1 MCAQLSAVCSKR
13 PKTPGCRC
21 WGSSHFL
28 AKYAFKWLAPS
39 RLEIRIGAGVHFVEL
54 TCGGIRLHLLVP
66 LVLGQGMQFGHQLA
80 VFARR
85 ELGNGFPNFGDCG
98 HARTLQN
105 VSKRGKSNQGPDDRQ
120 SYARSHSR
128 ADHLANFISLI
139 FRCSVR
145 RLMPSFLAAAVT
157 FPFVVASA
165 CVISLLS
172 VWCRSSGLDFS
183 SNAFAAEIPRG
194 DTVPAACRTAIGRSR
209 TVTFGPVA
217 ITTPC
222 SIAVRNSRTLPGQ
235 L

>member
-157 FPFVVASA
+157 LPLVAASA
-165 CVISLLS
+165 CIINFFPFRADRADSTFPRTPLWRSYFSKISTMFS
-172 VWCRSSGLDFS
+172 VS
-183 SNAFAAEIPRG
+183 I
-194 DTVPAACRTAIGRSR
+194 RTASVSPKKKMI
-209 TVTFGPVA
+209 
-217 ITTPC
+217 
-222 SIAVRNSRTLPGQ
+222 
-235 L
+235 